1 MTTLTAVIYEQLQ
14 PTSFSGRCFQIRHVK
29 FGSSVLPK
37 VIAKPIAADSIVV
50 RQIVSITLADNTVMH
65 LYRDKTQ
72 SIELDSLS
80 SEHTMF
86 MLKCS

>member
-1 MTTLTAVIYEQLQ
+1 MSQLTAVIYEQLQ
-14 PTSFSGRCFQIRHVK
+14 PNRFCEKSFQIRHVK
-29 FGSSVLPK
+29 FDSAILPK
-37 VIAKPIAADSIVV
+37 AIAKPVVAGSIVV
-50 RQIVSITLADNTVMH
+50 QQIISITLADNTVMH

-72 SIELDSLS
+72 SIELASLS